1 MPKISL
7 KKINSLKKN
16 KIGISAL
23 TSYDASFAK
32 LADNCGVDIILV
44 GDSLGEVIQGK
55 PNTHSVTMN
64 DMCYHTKIVSGAIKK
79 AFLIA
84 DMPKNSY
91 KTKSQA
97 LNNAKKLVAKNM
109 ADMVKI
115 EFKEKDAEIIRYLIS
130 HNISVCS
137 HIGVLP
143 QTIKNKS
150 GYKKVGKTTY
160 EANRLIDEAIFIE
173 KLGSQMLIVECI
185 DEKVTKTI
193 SRNLH
198 IPVIGIGSGKSCDG
212 QIRVIYDLFEISFNG
227 IPGFLKSKNKKLN
240 PMRTIMKKYITNTN
254 KYKI

>member
-32 LADNCGVDIILV
+32 LADNCGVDIVLV

-64 DMCYHTKIVSGAIKK
+64 DICYHTRIVSRAIKK

-91 KTKSQA
+91 KTKNQA
-97 LNNAKKLVAKNM
+97 LKNAKKLVAKNM

-115 EFKEKDAEIIRYLIS
+115 EFKEKDDEIIKYLIS
-130 HNISVCS
+130 HNILVCS

-160 EANRLIDEAIFIE
+160 EANRLIDEAAFIE

-185 DEKVTKTI
+185 DEKVAKKI
-193 SRNLH
+193 SKNLH

-240 PMRTIMKKYITNTN
+240 PIKKIIEKYIINTN
-254 KYKI
+254 KYKL

>member
-173 KLGSQMLIVECI
+173 KLGSQMLIVE
-185 DEKVTKTI
+185 
-193 SRNLH
+193 
-198 IPVIGIGSGKSCDG
+198 
-212 QIRVIYDLFEISFNG
+212 
-227 IPGFLKSKNKKLN
+227 
-240 PMRTIMKKYITNTN
+240 
-254 KYKI
+254 

>member
-32 LADNCGVDIILV
+32 LADNCGIDIILV
-44 GDSLGEVIQGK
+44 GDSLGEVIQGH

-64 DMCYHTKIVSGAIKK
+64 DMCYHTKIVSRAIQK

-97 LNNAKKLVAKNM
+97 LKNAKKLVAENM

-115 EFKEKDAEIIRYLIS
+115 EFKEKDAEVIKYLIT
-130 HNISVCS
+130 HKIPVCS
-137 HIGVLP
+137 HIGILP

-150 GYKKVGKTTY
+150 DYKKVGKTIN
-160 EANRLIDEAIFIE
+160 EENRLINEAMLTE
-173 KLGSQMLIVECI
+173 TLGSQILIVECI
-185 DEKVTKTI
+185 DEKVAKLI
-193 SRNLH
+193 S
-198 IPVIGIGSGKSCDG
+198 D
-212 QIRVIYDLFEISFNG
+212 
-227 IPGFLKSKNKKLN
+227 
-240 PMRTIMKKYITNTN
+240 
-254 KYKI
+254 

>member
-32 LADNCGVDIILV
+32 LADNCGIDIILV
-44 GDSLGEVIQGK
+44 GDSLGEVIQGN
-55 PNTHSVTMN
+55 PNTHSVSMN
-64 DMCYHTKIVSGAIKK
+64 DMCYHTKIVSRAIKK

-97 LNNAKKLVAKNM
+97 LKNAKKLVAKNM

-115 EFKEKDAEIIRYLIS
+115 EFKEKDAEIVKYLIS
-130 HNISVCS
+130 HNILVCS
-137 HIGVLP
+137 HIGILP
-143 QTIKNKS
+143 QTINNKLD
-150 GYKKVGKTTY
+150 YKKVGKTIN
-160 EANRLIDEAIFIE
+160 EANRLINEAILIE

-185 DEKVTKTI
+185 DEKIAKII
-193 SRNLH
+193 SRESY
-198 IPVIGIGSGKSCDG
+198 IPVSCDG
-212 QIRVIYDLFEISFNG
+212 QIRVIYDIFEISFNG
-227 IPGFLKSKNKKLN
+227 VPKFLKSKNTKLN
-240 PMRTIMKKYITNTN
+240 PMKKILEKYITNTN
-254 KYKI
+254 KYKL

>member
-254 KYKI
+254 KYKL

>member
-32 LADNCGVDIILV
+32 LADNCGIDIILV
-44 GDSLGEVIQGK
+44 GDSLGEVIQGN
-55 PNTHSVTMN
+55 PNTHSVSMN
-64 DMCYHTKIVSGAIKK
+64 DMCYHTKIVSRAIKK

-97 LNNAKKLVAKNM
+97 LKNAKKLVAKNM

-115 EFKEKDAEIIRYLIS
+115 EFKEKDAEVIKYLIT
-130 HNISVCS
+130 HKIPVCS
-137 HIGVLP
+137 HIGILP

-150 GYKKVGKTTY
+150 DYKKVGKTIN
-160 EANRLIDEAIFIE
+160 EENRLINEAILTE
-173 KLGSQMLIVECI
+173 TLGSQILIVECI
-185 DEKVTKTI
+185 DEKVAKLI
-193 SRNLH
+193 SDKLN
-198 IPVIGIGSGKSCDG
+198 IPVIGIGSGNSCDG

-227 IPGFLKSKNKKLN
+227 VPGFHKSKNIKTSPIKKILE
-240 PMRTIMKKYITNTN
+240 KYIINTN
-254 KYKI
+254 QYKL

>member
-1 MPKISL
+1 
-7 KKINSLKKN
+7 
-16 KIGISAL
+16 
-23 TSYDASFAK
+23 
-32 LADNCGVDIILV
+32 
-44 GDSLGEVIQGK
+44 
-55 PNTHSVTMN
+55 
-64 DMCYHTKIVSGAIKK
+64 
-79 AFLIA
+79 
-84 DMPKNSY
+84 
-91 KTKSQA
+91 
-97 LNNAKKLVAKNM
+97 M

-115 EFKEKDAEIIRYLIS
+115 EFKEKDAEIIRYLMS

-160 EANRLIDEAIFIE
+160 EANRLIDEAVFIE

-254 KYKI
+254 KYKL

>member
-160 EANRLIDEAIFIE
+160 EANRLIDEAVFIE

-254 KYKI
+254 KYKL